1 MVFILFIP
9 TITSIFCSKL
19 PYLLV
24 NKYDKEALTKSID
37 FSTHIS
43 KLLLTNENY
52 QKNIKGLSSKDLELL
67 LENQIRL
74 FKDLMIDNSQSYLEV
89 EEAYELLDRIFL
101 DISALLIKTPHTV
114 YGLED
119 SIIYARRQWRK
130 NKEWVDNSWRSASEN
145 LLIEIEGLED
155 KKVELIIDTMKNI
168 LDVVLKEVEELK
180 KKNTIKLSFNN
191 KEKMFIEGKAN
202 MGKEEVIAFLTI
214 DPVNNNAKLIFTA
227 ETSIVDKRT
236 AERQATS
243 ICKTGF
249 LMHDG
254 RRVGMGCSLEEIDE
268 YASEQPQLEN

>member
-268 YASEQPQLEN
+268 YASEQPQIEN

>member
-19 PYLLV
+19 PDLLV